1 MDLLRPP
8 VRLRRVFRRPVRD
21 PADRPERRP
30 EEQETDERYSEYL
43 KLGGP
48 TLSLLGSR

>member
-1 MDLLRPP
+1 
-8 VRLRRVFRRPVRD
+8 VFRRPVRD